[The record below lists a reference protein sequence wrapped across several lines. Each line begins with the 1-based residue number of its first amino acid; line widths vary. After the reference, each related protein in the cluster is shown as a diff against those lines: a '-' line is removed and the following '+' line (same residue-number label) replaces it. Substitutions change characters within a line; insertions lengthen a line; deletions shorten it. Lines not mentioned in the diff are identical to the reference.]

1 MEVMFANDTHLF
13 LSHKNIDKRFATVSV
28 ELENVSTWF
37 KPNKLSL
44 NDDKTKWSLF
54 HPLSER

>member
-1 MEVMFANDTHLF
+1 MFANDTHLF
-13 LSHKNIDKRFATVSV
+13 LSHKNIDKRFATVRV